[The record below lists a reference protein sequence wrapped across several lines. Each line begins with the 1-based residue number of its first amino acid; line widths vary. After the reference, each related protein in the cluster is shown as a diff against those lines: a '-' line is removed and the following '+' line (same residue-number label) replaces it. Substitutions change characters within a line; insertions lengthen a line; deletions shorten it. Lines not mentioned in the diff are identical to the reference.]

1 MQQMELQKIKGDT
14 MKKRILIAVTLLLL
28 IVVVYV
34 LTPAPLIKDANT
46 IEIYKVEQYQKNGEN
61 VDIVDITD
69 QIDLAAL
76 QNYLTTAQC
85 SRVPEWFVP
94 ICLAD
99 YQYEISILCHEP
111 QFHGMN
117 LMHLLLGEKNL
128 VYQSSDKGGYKI
140 KNGEAITAFLNAQL
154 ENRG

>member
-1 MQQMELQKIKGDT
+1 M
-14 MKKRILIAVTLLLL
+14 
-28 IVVVYV
+28 
-34 LTPAPLIKDANT
+34 
-46 IEIYKVEQYQKNGEN
+46 
-61 VDIVDITD
+61 VDITD

-85 SRVPEWFVP
+85 SRVPQRFAP
-94 ICLAD
+94 ICPTD
-99 YQYEISILCHEP
+99 YQYEISILCHES